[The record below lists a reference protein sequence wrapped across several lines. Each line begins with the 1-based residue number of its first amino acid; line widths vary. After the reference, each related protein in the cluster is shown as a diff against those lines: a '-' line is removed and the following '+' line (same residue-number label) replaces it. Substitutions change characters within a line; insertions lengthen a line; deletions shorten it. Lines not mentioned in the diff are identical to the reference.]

1 MENIRKEIER
11 VLSVHFEE
19 LKAKANV
26 LGFSTTTTKIKDGK
40 DTGQPCLRII
50 VSKKMPLRK
59 LAKKDVI
66 PKEVEG
72 IITDVYDLSMADF
85 EVGKTPIGDLP
96 PWIQRRMQ
104 GVKKT

>member
-1 MENIRKEIER
+1 MTEIEE
-11 VLSVHFEE
+11 VLSRHWDE

-26 LGFSTTTTKIKDGK
+26 LGFSTTATKIKDGK
-40 DTGQPCLRII
+40 DTGISCLRVI
-50 VSKKMPLRK
+50 VGKKIPLRK

-72 IITDVYDLSMADF
+72 IVTDVYDLSIADF